1 MEEKKKQT
9 VKKNT
14 GSLVVVQ
21 QPSKTRYSA
30 GERITLAGLSI
41 ELDGVD
47 ITNECIASVKNGMPF
62 PIDESQLDV
71 NIEHEPSGQSVTVTL
86 RRKRGLLFPILIGL
100 LAAALAATIAWIAA
114 HSSKPRIPEGDTG
127 TYIIPKGDMTDEEA
141 QAMLNEMADKS
152 RITIS
157 IAPEMRLRDNGD
169 LRVNLVVPEGNNG
182 LSERLEI
189 EQDGQIVYRS
199 GIISP
204 GHLLEWGSSSS
215 AHAGAATATIY
226 AVQNSSDFGNPIS
239 VEVNIVADGS

>member
-1 MEEKKKQT
+1 MEEKKQT
-9 VKKNT
+9 VEKST

-21 QPSKTRYSA
+21 QPSKIRYSA
-30 GERITLAGLSI
+30 GERITLAGLSV
-41 ELDGVD
+41 ELDGIDV
-47 ITNECIASVKNGMPF
+47 TNECIASVKNGMPF

-71 NIEHEPSGQSVTVTL
+71 NIEHEQSGQSVIVTL
-86 RRKRGLLFPILIGL
+86 RRKRRLFVPILIGL
-100 LAAALAATIAWIAA
+100 LAVALAGTIAWIAT
-114 HSSKPRIPEGDTG
+114 HSSKPRIPEGDAG
-127 TYIIPKGDMTDEEA
+127 TYIIPKGNMTDEEA
-141 QAMLNEMADKS
+141 QAMLNEMADRS

-199 GIISP
+199 GTVSP

-215 AHAGAATATIY
+215 AYTGAATATIY